1 MKLLLP
7 HSVLSRLRRD
17 LKGGKRREI
26 GGLILG
32 EHVEGETFR
41 IVELTVQKTGGS
53 PVHFIRDPSLHQS
66 QLDDFFARTGK
77 DYERF
82 NYMGEW
88 HSHPS
93 FEPLPS
99 TEDIMSMQ
107 AIVEDPTVGVNFLVL
122 VIARLTRLD
131 NIRLSAMMFQPHYP
145 PLEIDAVV
153 EGAAD
158 RDVSLVRRFFRR
170 IFNRVI

>member
-7 HSVLSRLRRD
+7 RSVLNRLRHD

-41 IVELTVQKTGGS
+41 IVELTVQKTGSS
-53 PVHFIRDPSLHQS
+53 PVHFIRDPSFHQP
-66 QLDDFFARTGK
+66 QLDDFFARTGN
-77 DYERF
+77 DYARF

-107 AIVEDPTVGVNFLVL
+107 EIVEDSTVGVNFLVL
-122 VIARLTRLD
+122 VIARLIRLD
-131 NIRLSAMMFQPHYP
+131 NIQLSAMLFQPHYP
-145 PLEIDAVV
+145 PSEIDAVL
-153 EGAAD
+153 EDAAD
-158 RDVSLVRRFFRR
+158 QKVSLVRRFFRSV
-170 IFNRVI
+170 FNRAT

>member
-7 HSVLSRLRRD
+7 QTVLQRLRRD
-17 LKGGKRREI
+17 LTSGKRREI

-41 IVELTVQKTGGS
+41 VVELTVQKTGGS
-53 PVHFIRDPSLHQS
+53 AVHFIRDPAQHQQ
-66 QLDDFFARTGK
+66 QLDDFFARTGN
-77 DYERF
+77 DYARF

-99 TEDIMSMQ
+99 MEDMATMQ
-107 AIVEDPTVGVNFLVL
+107 SIVEDPAIGVNFLVL
-122 VIARLTRLD
+122 IIPRLTRWNMLK
-131 NIRLSAMMFQPHYP
+131 LSAMIFRPHYAAQFADV
-145 PLEIDAVV
+145 EV
-153 EGAAD
+153 EGRTSSD
-158 RDVSLVRRFFRR
+158 PVSFIGGLIRRFIRR
-170 IFNRVI
+170 

>member
-7 HSVLSRLRRD
+7 RSILKRLRHD
-17 LKGGKRREI
+17 LRSGKRREI
-26 GGLILG
+26 GGLVLG

-41 IVELTVQKTGGS
+41 VVELTVQKTGGS
-53 PVHFIRDPSLHQS
+53 PVHFIRDPALHQQ

-77 DYERF
+77 DYARF

-99 TEDIMSMQ
+99 TEDITSMQ
-107 AIVEDPTVGVNFLVL
+107 SIVEDPAVGVNFLVL
-122 VIARLTRLD
+122 IIARLTRLD
-131 NIRLSAMMFQPHYP
+131 GMRLSAMLFQPCYP
-145 PLEIDAVV
+145 PSEVDVELEDGDG
-153 EGAAD
+153 EK
-158 RDVSLVRRFFRR
+158 VSFVRRFLRR
-170 IFNRVI
+170 VFSR